1 MGLIRISS
9 QNMRSA
15 YFLNDWSQRYTV
27 NASFSPEYGYF
38 SVPFM
43 GNTMLDFGSN
53 SGLSNYVYPYNNEL
67 VTFLHPSV
75 NGQSFIDKLEP
86 NTFFRQGVDLNL
98 LSFGFYTGDS
108 FWSFGCNLKE
118 NLYVNL
124 PIDLFRLMKLGF
136 ETHSNVFD
144 LKNINISQ
152 SNFAEISLGYSRP
165 IGSKVR
171 VGMNLKFL
179 FGLSAER
186 INYSRFDITLADD
199 LYELNTKGEMHLM
212 SSFVEMETNED
223 NYFSLLNYKFNFSNL
238 KPAGKGMAFDVGVTY
253 NPTTKLTLAAALN
266 NVGYIKWDEKFIKRG
281 TAQNNIQFSGFSN
294 VSIDSI
300 DIDSQLAQL
309 TDDINKLIMFEEKPA
324 IGGITE
330 YIPTNI
336 NVSAEYNIFGNE
348 KHDIS
353 IGLLWSNYASG
364 KSRTNELTTA
374 ITLKPFSWL
383 AFSGTYALLRKDASK
398 LGLAMNFSPHGF
410 NFFIASDFI
419 TTRFNRQFLPID
431 KFEFN
436 LQTGISFNF
445 GSY

>member
-1 MGLIRISS
+1 MTASS
-9 QNMRSA
+9 QQLRSV
-15 YFLNDWSQRYTV
+15 YFLDEWSQRYTV
-27 NASFSPEYGYF
+27 NASFAPEYGHF
-38 SVPFM
+38 SAPFM
-43 GNTMLDFGSN
+43 GNLTVDFGSN

-75 NGQSFIDKLEP
+75 NGQQFINNLES
-86 NTFFRQGVDLNL
+86 NTFFRQGIDLNL
-98 LSFGFYTGDS
+98 LSFGFYTGES
-108 FWSFGCNLKE
+108 YWSVGFNLKE
-118 NLYVNL
+118 NLYINL

-144 LKNINISQ
+144 LKNISLSQ

-165 IGSKVR
+165 IGTKVR
-171 VGMNLKFL
+171 VGINAKFL

-186 INYSRFDITLADD
+186 INYSKFDITLADD
-199 LYELNTKGEMHLM
+199 LYELNAEGEMHLM
-212 SSFVEMETNED
+212 SSFVEMETDEN
-223 NYFSLLNYKFNFSNL
+223 NRFSLLNYKFNFSNL
-238 KPAGKGMAFDVGVTY
+238 KPAGKGMAFDMGVTY
-253 NPTTKLTLAAALN
+253 NPTHQLTLAAALN
-266 NVGYIKWDEKFIKRG
+266 NVSYIKWDEKFIKRG
-281 TAQNNIQFSGFSN
+281 IAENNIQFSGFSN
-294 VSIDSI
+294 VNIDSI
-300 DIDSQLAQL
+300 NIDSELAQL
-309 TDDINKLIMFEEKPA
+309 TNDINQLILFEEKPA

-330 YIPTNI
+330 FIPTNI

-364 KSRTNELTTA
+364 KNRINQLTTA

-383 AFSGTYALLRKDASK
+383 AFTGTYAMLRKDASRF
-398 LGLAMNFSPHGF
+398 GLAMNFSPHGF
-410 NFFIASDFI
+410 NFFVASDFV

-445 GSY
+445 GSR